1 MSRKLLVGLGI
12 VLLLVGGVWTAQGLG
27 YLKGSFMTGQQLWT
41 TIGLLCASS
50 RRHDADSLAQEE
62 VTERAPSITAP
73 GVL

>member
-41 TIGLLCASS
+41 TIGLLCAS
-50 RRHDADSLAQEE
+50 A
-62 VTERAPSITAP
+62 
-73 GVL
+73 GVMMLIPWPRKR